1 MARFTILS
9 WQEIPSLVEA
19 RDGEGAHKVQLSP
32 RFQELIDKAAMRR
45 KLAGT
50 DAYLEHWKKGR
61 ARMRDGSAKE
71 VATAVAEE
79 LEDRYDAIQAEA
91 LATS

>member
-19 RDGEGAHKVQLSP
+19 RDADGAHKVQLSQ

-50 DAYLEHWKKGR
+50 DEYLTHWNKGR
-61 ARMRDGSAKE
+61 PRMRDGSAHE
-71 VATAVAEE
+71 VAAAVAAE
-79 LEDRYDAIQAEA
+79 LEARYETLRAEV
-91 LATS
+91 LSK